1 MSADKDALIRGI
13 GELLV
18 RDIATAGHDLDGYAL
33 IVSYADGARRI
44 SGFGY
49 RDGEAPRAATP
60 QTGLDTIGA
69 RLDELREATQA
80 EGKALYG
87 QYCAPCHRPDGG
99 GIIGPNLADD
109 YWLHGGRLEDIYR
122 TVAEGELEKGMP
134 PWSRVLKPDQLNA
147 VTVYVASLHGTN
159 PPAPKDAQGE
169 KVDGPPR

>member
-80 EGKALYG
+80 EGKAPWTVCVIQLRR
-87 QYCAPCHRPDGG
+87 AGG
-99 GIIGPNLADD
+99 K
-109 YWLHGGRLEDIYR
+109 LHAEFVYEDAERWEI
-122 TVAEGELEKGMP
+122 TPATLSEVAE
-134 PWSRVLKPDQLNA
+134 RA
-147 VTVYVASLHGTN
+147 R
-159 PPAPKDAQGE
+159 PA
-169 KVDGPPR
+169 